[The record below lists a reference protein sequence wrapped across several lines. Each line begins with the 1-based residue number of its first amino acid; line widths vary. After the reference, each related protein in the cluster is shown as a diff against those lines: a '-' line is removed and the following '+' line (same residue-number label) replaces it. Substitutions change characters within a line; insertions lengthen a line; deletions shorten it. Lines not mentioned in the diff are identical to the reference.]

1 MDTRTARVYAISLA
15 LKILR
20 YEYID
25 SIHFSFFKSTRRWTQ
40 MTKSARF
47 HWAPISTQGWGFFHF
62 RIPIMFS
69 IWRSIAKKVSKK
81 VAELTGGQKPHIIVS
96 SLHRYNICHLKKKM
110 DENHMFFC
118 VYKPYLI
125 FHTLCICVAR
135 VMHLKINN
143 EPFLSDA
150 KNSAQIQDGSQPE
163 RGGRRSRK
171 SFGTVGVS
179 WVPCQDCTGRIDT
192 IQSEIH
198 DMYES
203 YLGEEWIGWTWTSSW
218 LPRTDA
224 CWQQNR
230 AGIRSFKWDFL
241 SGSKSISKFKTPGI
255 NVNKGRKDPERLQRS
270 SIDALASR
278 TPGRHLDRVP
288 VWLWEVTSKSKWV
301 GEPD

>member
-1 MDTRTARVYAISLA
+1 MVTRTARAYAISLA

-20 YEYID
+20 YKYID
-25 SIHFSFFKSTRRWTQ
+25 SIHFNQFLQSTRRWTL
-40 MTKSARF
+40 MTKSAKF
-47 HWAPISTQGWGFFHF
+47 HWEQISTQGWRYFHF

-96 SLHRYNICHLKKKM
+96 SLHRYNICHPKKKM

-179 WVPCQDCTGRIDT
+179 WVPWQDCTGGIDTGRIDT
-192 IQSEIH
+192 GMI
-198 DMYES
+198 DTV
-203 YLGEEWIGWTWTSSW
+203 GVSW
-218 LPRTDA
+218 
-224 CWQQNR
+224 
-230 AGIRSFKWDFL
+230 
-241 SGSKSISKFKTPGI
+241 
-255 NVNKGRKDPERLQRS
+255 
-270 SIDALASR
+270 
-278 TPGRHLDRVP
+278 VP
-288 VWLWEVTSKSKWV
+288 W
-301 GEPD
+301 